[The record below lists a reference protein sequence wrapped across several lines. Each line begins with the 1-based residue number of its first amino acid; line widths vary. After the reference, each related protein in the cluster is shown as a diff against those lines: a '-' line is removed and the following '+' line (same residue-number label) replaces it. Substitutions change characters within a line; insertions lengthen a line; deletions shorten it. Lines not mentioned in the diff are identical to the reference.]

1 MSRFYPVPLPGNHY
15 CMYLIFDTETTG
27 LPHNK
32 TAPLTDL
39 ENWPRLVQIAWQVH
53 SRNGKLLSQHNYVV
67 KPDGFDIPF
76 KAEQVHGISTQRAL
90 AEGHEV
96 NEVLTHFVKDLTHT
110 KLLVGHNIEF
120 DINIIGAEFIRQ
132 GIDTQAFLSLQKL
145 DTGIASIDFCQ
156 LPGGLGG
163 KLKMPRLSELYEK
176 LFGKSFED
184 AHDAS
189 YDVAATAE
197 AFFGLL
203 RHKVVAPADATPVEE
218 IVYEAPQLEAGN
230 SSKREKKKGSAYT
243 TDELKEGLTDDPF
256 CHLHLHSQFS
266 VLQAVPNVNEIIAR
280 AKEQGMVAVALTD
293 FGNMY
298 GAFKFVSEAL
308 KHNIKPIVGCE
319 LFISE
324 ERKKLKF
331 TKDNPDK
338 RYQQV
343 LLAKNKT
350 GYQNLAKLSS
360 LGFIEG
366 LYGIYPRVDKELIAQ
381 YKEGLIASTG
391 GLNSEI
397 PYLILH
403 VGEKQAEE
411 VFVWWHQLFGNDF
424 YIELNRHDTRE
435 EDRVNET
442 LLKFAGKYDV
452 KYFAAN
458 ECFYLSKEES
468 NAHDVLLCIKEGE
481 FQSTPIGSGRGTR
494 YGLPNSNYYFKSQEE
509 MKSLFHDLPDSIKT
523 ISEIIDKVEIFEL
536 KRNVLLPKFDIPK
549 NFSSEDEY
557 LKYLTYEGAKKRYP
571 ELTPEIK
578 ERIDFELETIK
589 KTGYPGYFLIVQD
602 FTGKARE
609 MGVSVGPGRGSAAGS
624 AVAFCIGI
632 TNVDPIAY
640 DLLFERFLNPD
651 RVSLPDIDIDFD
663 DEGRDK
669 VLKYVIEK
677 YGHNQVAQI
686 ITYGTMAAKSSI
698 RDCARVMEL
707 PLAEAN
713 TIAKLVP
720 ERPGTSLEKAFEE
733 VKELSELKKGNDLK
747 SQVLKQAIVL
757 EGSLRNTGTHACGV
771 IITPDELTK
780 FVPVS
785 TAKDSDML
793 VTQFDNSVV
802 ESAGMLKMDFL
813 GLTTL
818 TIIKTA
824 IKNIKKRK
832 GIDIDIDAVP
842 LDDVR
847 TYQLYQ
853 RGDTT
858 GTFQFE
864 SDGMQNYLRGLKP
877 DKFED
882 LIAMNALYRPGPM
895 EYIPAFIARKH
906 GREPIKYDLPVMEE
920 YLKDT
925 YGITVYQ
932 EQVMLL
938 SQKLANFSKGDAD
951 VLRKAMGKKQKEVLD
966 KMKDKFIAGCKS
978 NGHDERIA
986 EKIWKDWEAF
996 AQYAFNKSHSTCYS
1010 LVAYHTAYLKANYPA
1025 EYMAAILTH
1034 SQNNLDNVTYFIED
1048 CRKQGIEVL
1057 GPHVNE
1063 SGVHFEV
1070 NKEGQIRFG
1079 LGAIKGA
1086 GEAAVEAIIAERDAH
1101 GNYKDIF
1108 DFARRLS
1115 QRAVNKKTFEC
1126 LALSGAFDC
1135 FTEYHRRQYMT
1146 AKDGDLSLTEKVIRY
1161 SAKMHQE
1168 EQSAQASLFGESTG
1182 TQMPA
1187 PKIEPIEPFSEIE
1200 KLHFEKEVVGVYIS
1214 GHPLDNFRLEID
1226 TFCTTSVTTLTDIE
1240 NLEGKECKVGGIV
1253 SGVEHRMTK
1262 TGRPF
1267 GKLVLEDYSGKFEF
1281 MLWSDDYMKFKS
1293 YLMPGL
1299 FLFIEGGVIRKSWG
1313 DQNLEFKIRNIEILN
1328 ELAAKR
1334 IQGVA
1339 LRCDLNSVSE
1349 TFIHQMEK
1357 LCKKYSGLST
1367 LTFYVRDQEENIQAE
1382 LVSRTNRVK
1391 VNNELIKELKR
1402 ITEVGVITDKAETR
1416 WLSESAAKSVLLE
1429 KPELGTISP
1438 TFMLETETIE

>member
-1 MSRFYPVPLPGNHY
+1 
-15 CMYLIFDTETTG
+15 MYLIFDTETTG
-27 LPHNK
+27 IPHNK

-39 ENWPRLVQIAWQVH
+39 DNWPRLVQFAWQLH
-53 SRNGKLLSQHNYVV
+53 DHTGKLLSSNNSIVR
-67 KPDGFDIPF
+67 PDGFDIPF
-76 KAEQVHGISTQRAL
+76 KAEQVHGISTQRAIEEGRELETVL
-90 AEGHEV
+90 AE
-96 NEVLTHFVKDLTHT
+96 FRKDLERT
-110 KLLVGHNIEF
+110 KVLVGHNIEF
-120 DINIIGAEFIRQ
+120 DINIIGAEFIRKNFA
-132 GIDTQAFLSLQKL
+132 TENFLALNKV
-145 DTGIASIDFCQ
+145 DTGISATEFCQ
-156 LPGGLGG
+156 LSGGPGG
-163 KLKMPRLSELYEK
+163 KLKMPRLTELHEK
-176 LFGKSFED
+176 LFGKPFQD

-189 YDVAATAE
+189 YDVDATARC
-197 AFFGLL
+197 FFGLL
-203 RHKVVAPADATPVEE
+203 QKEVIPTFDGYAPDKL
-218 IVYEAPQLEAGN
+218 VYEEPDLEAGN
-230 SSKREKKKGSAYT
+230 SGKRQKVKGVDYGNYAE
-243 TDELKEGLTDDPF
+243 TDLTDKLF
-256 CHLHLHSQFS
+256 CHLHVHSQYS
-266 VLQAVPNVNEIIAR
+266 VLQAVPDVGEIIAK
-280 AKEQGMVAVALTD
+280 AIEQKMPAVAMTD

-308 KHNIKPIVGCE
+308 KHGIKPIVGCE
-319 LFISE
+319 FYLSD

-338 RYQQV
+338 RYTQG
-343 LLAKNKT
+343 LMARNKT

-366 LYGIYPRVDKELIAQ
+366 LYGIYPRIDKDLVTQ
-381 YKEGLIASTG
+381 HREGLIATTG
-391 GLNSEI
+391 GLGSEI
-397 PYLILH
+397 PHLILN
-403 VGEKQAEE
+403 VGERQAEE
-411 VFVWWHQLFGNDF
+411 AFVWWHNLFGDDF

-442 LLKFAGKYDV
+442 MLKFAKKYHV

-458 ECFYLSKEES
+458 ECFYLEKEES

-481 FQSTPIGSGRGTR
+481 FQSTPIGYGRGTR
-494 YGLPNSNYYFKSQEE
+494 YGLPNNNYYFKTQDE
-509 MKSLFHDLPDSIKT
+509 MKMVFRDLPEAFDT
-523 ISEIIDKVEIFEL
+523 IQEIIDKVETYEL
-536 KRNVLLPKFDIPK
+536 KRSVLLPKFQIPK
-549 NFSSEDEY
+549 EFKTEDDY
-557 LKYLTYEGAKKRYP
+557 LRHLTYEGAKRKYP
-571 ELTPEIK
+571 ELTTEIR
-578 ERIDFELETIK
+578 ERLDFELETIK

-602 FTGKARE
+602 FTSKARE

-677 YGHNQVAQI
+677 YGHTQVAQI

-713 TIAKLVP
+713 NLAKMVP

-733 VKELSELKKGNDLK
+733 VKELNEVKKGSDLK
-747 SQVLKQAIVL
+747 AQVLKQAIVL

-771 IITPDELTK
+771 IITPDELTR

-785 TAKDSDML
+785 TAKDSEML

-802 ESAGMLKMDFL
+802 ESAGLLKMDFL

-818 TIIKTA
+818 SIIKTA
-824 IKNIKKRK
+824 IRNVKRTK

-842 LDDVR
+842 LDDVK

-864 SDGMQNYLRGLKP
+864 SDGMQSYLRGLKP

-966 KMKDKFIAGCKS
+966 KMKDKFIAGCKT
-978 NGHDERIA
+978 NGHNEEIA
-986 EKIWKDWEAF
+986 EKVWKDWEAF

-1034 SQNNLDNVTYFIED
+1034 SQSNLDNVTYFIED
-1048 CRKQGIEVL
+1048 SRKQGIEVL

-1063 SGVHFEV
+1063 SGVNFEV
-1070 NKEGQIRFG
+1070 NKGGKIRFG

-1086 GEAAVEAIIAERDAH
+1086 GEAAVEAIIQERDAH
-1101 GNYKDIF
+1101 GPFKDIF
-1108 DFARRLS
+1108 DFAKRLS
-1115 QRAVNKKTFEC
+1115 NRSVNKKTFEC

-1135 FTEYHRRQYMT
+1135 FPEYHRRQYMA
-1146 AKDGDLSLTEKVIRY
+1146 AKEGDLSLTEKVIRY
-1161 SAKMHQE
+1161 ASKMQQE
-1168 EQSAQASLFGESTG
+1168 AQSAQASLFGEASG
-1182 TQMPA
+1182 TAMPP
-1187 PKIEPIEPFSEIE
+1187 PKIDPIEPFTEIE

-1214 GHPLDNFRLEID
+1214 GHPLDNFKFEMD
-1226 TFCTTSVTTLTDIE
+1226 SFCTTQLTTLTDL
-1240 NLEGKECKVGGIV
+1240 NSLEGKECKVGGIV

-1281 MLWSDDYMKFKS
+1281 MLWSDDYMKFKA

-1299 FLFIEGGVIRKSWG
+1299 FLFVEGNVVRKSWG
-1313 DQNLEFKIRNIEILN
+1313 DQELEFKIRNIDLLN
-1328 ELAAKR
+1328 ELASKR
-1334 IQGVA
+1334 VQGLA
-1339 LRCDLNSVSE
+1339 LRCSVDTISE
-1349 TFIHQMEK
+1349 DFIESLEK
-1357 LCKKYSGLST
+1357 ICKKNSGNSNLK
-1367 LTFYVRDQEENIQAE
+1367 LIVRDETEGIQTE
-1382 LVSRTNRVK
+1382 LLARTQRIKVSNDF
-1391 VNNELIKELKR
+1391 IKELKR
-1402 ITEVGVITDKAETR
+1402 LSEVGVITDKAETR
-1416 WLSESAAKSVLLE
+1416 WLTDTVQKTVGPE
-1429 KPELGTISP
+1429 KTEVGTFSP
-1438 TFMLETETIE
+1438 TFMLEPVD

>member
-1 MSRFYPVPLPGNHY
+1 
-15 CMYLIFDTETTG
+15 MYLIFDTETTG

-32 TAPLTDL
+32 TAPITDL
-39 ENWPRLVQIAWQVH
+39 DNWPRLVQIAWQLH
-53 SRNGKLLSQHNYVV
+53 DNTGKLLSQHNYIV

-76 KAEQVHGISTQRAL
+76 KSEQIHGISTKRAL
-90 AEGHEV
+90 EEGHDLKK
-96 NEVLTHFVKDLTHT
+96 VLSIFNKDLAST

-132 GIDTQAFLSLQKL
+132 SLDTDHFLSLQKL
-145 DTGIASIDFCQ
+145 DTGIAATEFCQ
-156 LPGGLGG
+156 LKGGIGG
-163 KLKMPRLSELYEK
+163 RLKMPRLTELHEI
-176 LFGKSFED
+176 LFGYAFED

-189 YDVAATAE
+189 YDVDATSRS
-197 AFFGLL
+197 FFGLITK
-203 RHKVVAPADATPVEE
+203 KVIKPFDSTPIEDIEYEE
-218 IVYEAPQLEAGN
+218 PNLESGN
-230 SSKREKKKGSAYT
+230 SAKREKKKGADYNT
-243 TDELKEGLTDDPF
+243 GTVNQDLVDKPF

-266 VLQAVPNVNEIIAR
+266 VLQAVPNVNNIIAK
-280 AKEQGMVAVALTD
+280 AKSQNMPAVALTD

-308 KHNIKPIVGCE
+308 KHAIKPIVGCE
-319 LFISE
+319 VYISD

-338 RYQQV
+338 RFNQV

-366 LYGIYPRVDKELIAQ
+366 LYGIYPRIDKELIEQ
-381 YKEGLIASTG
+381 YREGLIATTG
-391 GLNSEI
+391 ALTSEI
-397 PYLILH
+397 PYLILN

-411 VFVWWHQLFGNDF
+411 VFVWWHKLFGADF

-435 EDRVNET
+435 EDRVNDT
-442 LLKFAGKYDV
+442 LLKFAAKYGV

-458 ECFYLSKEES
+458 ECFYIEKEES

-494 YGLPNSNYYFKSQEE
+494 YGLPNSNFYFKSQEE
-509 MKSLFHDLPDSIKT
+509 MKSLFSDLPEAIET
-523 ISEIIDKVEIFEL
+523 INEIIEKIETYEL
-536 KRNVLLPKFDIPK
+536 KQNVMLPKFEIPK
-549 NFSSEDEY
+549 DFSTEDDY
-557 LKYLTYEGAKKRYP
+557 LKHLTYEGAKRRYP
-571 ELTPEIK
+571 ELTTEIK
-578 ERIDFELETIK
+578 ERLEFELATIK
-589 KTGYPGYFLIVQD
+589 HTGYPGYFLIVQD

-624 AVAFCIGI
+624 AVAYCIGI

-669 VLKYVIEK
+669 VLRYVIEK
-677 YGHNQVAQI
+677 YGHSQVAQI

-713 TIAKLVP
+713 SMAKMIP
-720 ERPGTSLEKAFEE
+720 ERPGTTLAKAFEE
-733 VKELSELKKGNDLK
+733 VKELSEIKKGSDLK
-747 SQVLKQAIVL
+747 AQVIKQAIVL

-780 FVPVS
+780 LVPVS
-785 TAKDSDML
+785 TARDSDML

-818 TIIKTA
+818 SIIKTA
-824 IKNIKKRK
+824 IRNIKKRK
-832 GIDIDIDAVP
+832 GIDIDIDKIP
-842 LDDVR
+842 LDDLT

-864 SDGMQNYLRGLKP
+864 SDGMQNYLRSLKP

-895 EYIPAFIARKH
+895 EYIPAFIARKN
-906 GREPIKYDLPVMEE
+906 GREPIKYDLPEMEE

-966 KMKDKFIAGCKS
+966 KMKDKFIAGCNK
-978 NGHDERIA
+978 NGHDERVA

-1010 LVAYHTAYLKANYPA
+1010 LVAYQTAYLKANYPA
-1025 EYMAAILTH
+1025 DYMAAILTH

-1070 NKEGQIRFG
+1070 NNQGQVRFG

-1086 GEAAVEAIIAERDAH
+1086 GEAAVESIIIERDSH
-1101 GNYKDIF
+1101 GPFKDIF
-1108 DFARRLS
+1108 EFAKRLS
-1115 QRAVNKKTFEC
+1115 QKAVNKKTFEC

-1135 FTEYHRRQYMT
+1135 FTEYHRRQYMA

-1161 SAKMHQE
+1161 SSKMHQE

-1187 PKIEPIEPFSEIE
+1187 PKIEPLEPFSEIE

-1214 GHPLDNFRLEID
+1214 GHPLDNFKFEME
-1226 TFCTTSVTTLTDIE
+1226 TFCTTALTTLTDFDS
-1240 NLEGKECKVGGIV
+1240 LEGKECKLGGIV
-1253 SGVEHRMTK
+1253 SSVEHRMTK

-1267 GKLVLEDYSGKFEF
+1267 GKLVMEDYSGKFEF
-1281 MLWSDDYMKFKS
+1281 MLWSDEYLKFKS
-1293 YLMPGL
+1293 FLMPGL
-1299 FLFIEGGVIRKSWG
+1299 FLFVEGGVVRKAWG
-1313 DQNLEFKIRNIEILN
+1313 DQSLEFKIRNIDLLN
-1328 ELAAKR
+1328 ELATKR
-1334 IQGVA
+1334 VQGLA
-1339 LRCDLNSVSE
+1339 LRLAVDSVSSALVD
-1349 TFIHQMEK
+1349 K
-1357 LCKKYSGLST
+1357 LGKMCKKNKGNSN
-1367 LTFYVRDQEENIQAE
+1367 LTFYLRDETEGIQTE
-1382 LVSRTNRVK
+1382 LLSREYRIK
-1391 VNNELIKELKR
+1391 VNNEFIKELKK
-1402 ITEVGVITDKAETR
+1402 IAEVGVVTDKFETR
-1416 WLSESAAKSVLLE
+1416 WLTESASKPQPIE
-1429 KPELGTISP
+1429 KEEFGTNSP
-1438 TFMLETETIE
+1438 TFVLESLEYEIQ